1 MGRTSDAKER
11 LLKVA
16 AHLMLEHGY
25 GGFSVEE
32 ICRKAE
38 VKKGS
43 FYHFFSSK
51 ADLAILVAEQSWQQY
66 QRHVLVPLRSGS
78 PTLEHLVDE
87 LFAGDYA
94 YQLANLGAGNR
105 VNGILF
111 SNLLSEFGNMEDALK
126 NKIVAI
132 LTDFR
137 TALEEVLRMHDFPA
151 LCGKPPADGAKA
163 LLACLQGSW
172 LQARLDNRLEVIAEL
187 GGFVRG
193 LFKPDRI
200 PSPLESAPP
209 LPTGTIVDKISFVD

>member
-32 ICRKAE
+32 VCRKAE

-43 FYHFFSSK
+43 FYHFFASK
-51 ADLAILVAEQSWQQY
+51 ADLAILVAEQSWEHYQQ
-66 QRHVLVPLRSGS
+66 HVLAPLRGGS
-78 PTLEHLVDE
+78 QALEPLVDA
-87 LFAGDYA
+87 LFARDYA
-94 YQLANLGAGNR
+94 YQLASLGAGNR

-111 SNLLSEFGNMEDALK
+111 SNLLSESGNMEDALR

-132 LTDFR
+132 LTEFR
-137 TALEEVLRMHDFPA
+137 TVLEEVLRTHDFPA
-151 LCGKPPADGAKA
+151 LSGKLAASGAKA

-172 LQARLDNRLEVIAEL
+172 LQARLENRLEVIKEL
-187 GGFVRG
+187 GGFARG
-193 LFKPDRI
+193 LLKPDRI
-200 PSPLESAPP
+200 PGPAESARS
-209 LPTGTIVDKISFVD
+209 LPTATIVDKISFVD